1 MCGVKTLATLEGQ
14 VPSIY
19 SVDIPVS
26 EELPHLLDSV
36 FVTSVLALFLNMAS
50 SADRTQNFSKA

>member
-1 MCGVKTLATLEGQ
+1 VCGVKTLATLEGQ

-36 FVTSVLALFLNMAS
+36 FVTSVFSFTLHFEKYIRRMFL
-50 SADRTQNFSKA
+50 D